1 MNGNGRG
8 TLAGAFR
15 FAWRGVLDAAL
26 SQRNM
31 RLHLVAAVLVA
42 AFASAVPLGVAEQLA
57 LLASVFLVLAAEV
70 MNTAIEA
77 AVDLAARERG
87 ERARVAKD
95 AAAGAVLVLAAG
107 AATVFAVVLVHN
119 WELVMS
125 AWREVGRVVAL
136 GASLAAL
143 SAFLVFP
150 FPRPGRLD
158 LLAALGGAVL
168 LLPLALLSK
177 GLVFTAVAA
186 LAFAVCASAAFARR
200 QRQGGPVADPLLDR
214 KPLVARER

>member
-1 MNGNGRG
+1 
-8 TLAGAFR
+8 
-15 FAWRGVLDAAL
+15 
-26 SQRNM
+26 
-31 RLHLVAAVLVA
+31 VLVA

-57 LLASVFLVLAAEV
+57 LLACVFLVLAAEV

-77 AVDLAARERG
+77 AVDLATREPDG
-87 ERARVAKD
+87 RARLAKD
-95 AAAGAVLVLAAG
+95 AAAGAVLVLSVG
-107 AATVFAVVLVHN
+107 AAAVFAVVLARN
-119 WELVMS
+119 WELMQS

-143 SAFLVFP
+143 SALLVFP

-158 LLAALGGAVL
+158 LLATLGGVAL

-177 GLVFTAVAA
+177 SLVFTSVAT

-200 QRQGGPVADPLLDR
+200 RRPGGPVVDPLHDR
-214 KPLVARER
+214 RPLVARER